1 MRCVRL
7 ALGCLLPLFLLAPAA
22 GANDTVPSGP
32 SAFAPQAADGNSS
45 PLLKSQP
52 HADAPTLELAP
63 QPSVPPSSPNSSSE
77 TTARKFQQSDDVAD
91 LNREFKKNQPDDG
104 RRPYLGFELEYTT
117 QCLFG
122 MEMHGFEVLSVAP
135 NSPAAHAGLQARKP
149 ATALGNL
156 AALGSVLAFP
166 VGLFTVPRLRR
177 SGALGMPGDLIV
189 AVDDHRVRTEEEFMR
204 AIDPLRAGDT
214 VYVTVIRPIVG
225 GSHQTLRIAMH
236 IDETLPP
243 SAVSR
248 NP

>member
-7 ALGCLLPLFLLAPAA
+7 ALGCLLPFFLLAPAA
-22 GANDTVPSGP
+22 GAEDSIPASGTT
-32 SAFAPQAADGNSS
+32 FARQPADGGDL
-45 PLLKSQP
+45 LLKSQP
-52 HADAPTLELAP
+52 RADAPTLELAP
-63 QPSVPPSSPNSSSE
+63 QPSVAAASPNSSAE
-77 TTARKFQQSDDVAD
+77 TAARKFQQSDDVAA
-91 LNREFKKNQPDDG
+91 LNREFRKNQPDDG
-104 RRPYLGFELEYTT
+104 RRPYLGVELEYTT

-122 MEMHGFEVLSVAP
+122 MEMHGFEVLTVAP
-135 NSPAAHAGLQARKP
+135 NSPAARAGLLARKP

-189 AVDDHRVRTEEEFMR
+189 AVDDQRVRSEEEFMR
-204 AIDPLRAGDT
+204 AINPLRAGDT
-214 VYVTVIRPIVG
+214 VYITVIRPIVG

>member
-7 ALGCLLPLFLLAPAA
+7 ALGCLLPFLLLAPAA
-22 GANDTVPSGP
+22 ADDSVPASP
-32 SAFAPQAADGNSS
+32 SAFAPQPGDNNS

-63 QPSVPPSSPNSSSE
+63 QPSAAPSSPNSSSE
-77 TTARKFQQSDDVAD
+77 NEARKFQQSDDVAD
-91 LNREFKKNQPDDG
+91 LNREFKQNQADDG
-104 RRPYLGFELEYTT
+104 RRHYLGFELEYTT

-189 AVDDHRVRTEEEFMR
+189 AVDDRRVRTEEEFMR
-204 AIDPLRAGDT
+204 AIAPLRAGDT

-225 GSHQTLRIAMH
+225 GSHQTLRISMH

>member
-1 MRCVRL
+1 MLCVRL
-7 ALGCLLPLFLLAPAA
+7 ALGCLLPLLLLAPAA
-22 GANDTVPSGP
+22 GAQDSVPSGG
-32 SAFAPQAADGNSS
+32 ATFAPQPADSS
-45 PLLKSQP
+45 DLLLKSQP

-63 QPSVPPSSPNSSSE
+63 QPSVAPSPPNSPSE
-77 TTARKFQQSDDVAD
+77 TAARKFQQSDDVAS
-91 LNREFKKNQPDDG
+91 LNGESKKTPTDDG

-135 NSPAAHAGLQARKP
+135 NSPAEHAGLQARKP

-156 AALGSVLAFP
+156 AAVGSVLAFP

-189 AVDDHRVRTEEEFMR
+189 AVDDRRVRTEEEFMH

-214 VYVTVIRPIVG
+214 VYVTVVRPLVG

>member
-1 MRCVRL
+1 
-7 ALGCLLPLFLLAPAA
+7 LLFFLLAPAA
-22 GANDTVPSGP
+22 GAEDSVPP
-32 SAFAPQAADGNSS
+32 STAALARQADDNNS

-63 QPSVPPSSPNSSSE
+63 QPSVTPSPPNSSSE
-77 TTARKFQQSDDVAD
+77 TAARKFQQSDDVAA
-91 LNREFKKNQPDDG
+91 LNREFKKTQPDDG
-104 RRPYLGFELEYTT
+104 RRPYLGFELEYTS

-122 MEMHGFEVLSVAP
+122 MEMHGFEVLSIAP

-189 AVDDHRVRTEEEFMR
+189 AVDDRRVRTEEEFMH

-243 SAVSR
+243 PAVSR

>member
-7 ALGCLLPLFLLAPAA
+7 ALGCLLPIFLLAPAA
-22 GANDTVPSGP
+22 GAEDSVPSSTAALARQP
-32 SAFAPQAADGNSS
+32 DDSNSA
-45 PLLKSQP
+45 LLKSQP

-63 QPSVPPSSPNSSSE
+63 QPSVVPSPPDSSSE
-77 TTARKFQQSDDVAD
+77 TARRKFQQSDDVAA
-91 LNREFKKNQPDDG
+91 LNREFKKTQPDDG
-104 RRPYLGFELEYTT
+104 RRPYLGVELEYTT

-189 AVDDHRVRTEEEFMR
+189 AVDDRRVRTEEEFMA
-204 AIDPLRAGDT
+204 AINPLRAGDT

>member
-1 MRCVRL
+1 MGCVRL
-7 ALGCLLPLFLLAPAA
+7 ALGCLLPFLLLAPAA
-22 GANDTVPSGP
+22 GADDSVPSSP
-32 SAFAPQAADGNSS
+32 AAFAQQPADSNS
-45 PLLKSQP
+45 PLLKPQP

-63 QPSVPPSSPNSSSE
+63 QPAAAPSSPNSSAE
-77 TTARKFQQSDDVAD
+77 TAARKFQQSDDVAD
-91 LNREFKKNQPDDG
+91 LNRESKGNKVDDG

-122 MEMHGFEVLSVAP
+122 MEMHGFEVLNVAP

-189 AVDDHRVRTEEEFMR
+189 AVDDRRVRTEEEFMR
-204 AIDPLRAGDT
+204 AIAPLRAGDT

>member
-7 ALGCLLPLFLLAPAA
+7 ALGFLLPFFLLAPAA
-22 GANDTVPSGP
+22 GAQDTVPSSP
-32 SAFAPQAADGNSS
+32 ATFARQPVESNS

-63 QPSVPPSSPNSSSE
+63 QPSPAPTSANSSPE
-77 TTARKFQQSDDVAD
+77 TAERKFQQSDDVAA
-91 LNREFKKNQPDDG
+91 LNREFKQNQPDDG
-104 RRPYLGFELEYTT
+104 RRPYLGLELEYTT

-122 MEMHGFEVLSVAP
+122 MEMHGFEVMSVAP

-189 AVDDHRVRTEEEFMR
+189 AVDDRRVRTEEEFMR

-214 VYVTVIRPIVG
+214 VYVTVIRPLVG

>member
-1 MRCVRL
+1 MLCVRL
-7 ALGCLLPLFLLAPAA
+7 ALGCLLLFFLLAPAA
-22 GANDTVPSGP
+22 GADDSAPTSP
-32 SAFAPQAADGNSS
+32 SAFAPQAADSNS

-63 QPSVPPSSPNSSSE
+63 QPSVAPTPPNSSSE
-77 TTARKFQQSDDVAD
+77 TAARKFQQSDDVAD
-91 LNREFKKNQPDDG
+91 LDRDLKKNQADDG
-104 RRPYLGFELEYTT
+104 RRPYLGVELEYTT

-122 MEMHGFEVLSVAP
+122 METHGFEVVSVAP

-189 AVDDHRVRTEEEFMR
+189 AVDDRRVRTEEEFMR

>member
-1 MRCVRL
+1 MHCVRL
-7 ALGCLLPLFLLAPAA
+7 ALGCLLPFFLLAPAT
-22 GANDTVPSGP
+22 GAQDSIPSGG
-32 SAFAPQAADGNSS
+32 ATFAPQPADSS
-45 PLLKSQP
+45 DLLLKSQP

-63 QPSVPPSSPNSSSE
+63 QPSVAPSSPNSSSE
-77 TTARKFQQSDDVAD
+77 TAARKFQQSDDVAA
-91 LNREFKKNQPDDG
+91 LNREYKKTPPDDG

-135 NSPAAHAGLQARKP
+135 NSPAGNAGLQARKP

-189 AVDDHRVRTEEEFMR
+189 AVDDRRVRTEEEFMR

-214 VYVTVIRPIVG
+214 VYVTVIRPLVG

>member
-7 ALGCLLPLFLLAPAA
+7 ALGCLLPIFLLAPAA
-22 GANDTVPSGP
+22 GAEDSVPS
-32 SAFAPQAADGNSS
+32 STAALARQPADSNS

-63 QPSVPPSSPNSSSE
+63 QPSVAPSPPNSSSE
-77 TTARKFQQSDDVAD
+77 TARRKFQQSDDVAA
-91 LNREFKKNQPDDG
+91 LKRKFKKTQPDDG
-104 RRPYLGFELEYTT
+104 RRPYLGVELEYTT

-135 NSPAAHAGLQARKP
+135 NSPAGHAGLQARKP

-189 AVDDHRVRTEEEFMR
+189 AVDDRRVRTEDEFMA
-204 AIDPLRAGDT
+204 AINPLRAGDT

>member
-7 ALGCLLPLFLLAPAA
+7 ALGCLLPIFLLAPAA
-22 GANDTVPSGP
+22 GAEDSVPS
-32 SAFAPQAADGNSS
+32 STAALAGQPDDSNS

-63 QPSVPPSSPNSSSE
+63 QPSVAPSPPNSSSE
-77 TTARKFQQSDDVAD
+77 TARRKFQQSDDVAA
-91 LNREFKKNQPDDG
+91 LNREFKKTQPDDG
-104 RRPYLGFELEYTT
+104 RRPYLGVELEYTT

-135 NSPAAHAGLQARKP
+135 DSPAAHAGLQARKP

-189 AVDDHRVRTEEEFMR
+189 AVDDRRVRTEEEFMR

-214 VYVTVIRPIVG
+214 MYVTVVRPIVG

-248 NP
+248 NR

>member
-7 ALGCLLPLFLLAPAA
+7 ALSCLLPFLLLAPAA
-22 GANDTVPSGP
+22 AGAEESVPASGTT
-32 SAFAPQAADGNSS
+32 FARQPADSRS
-45 PLLKSQP
+45 PVLNSQP

-63 QPSVPPSSPNSSSE
+63 QPSVAPSSPNSSSE
-77 TTARKFQQSDDVAD
+77 TAERQFQQSDDVAA
-91 LNREFKKNQPDDG
+91 LNREFKQTQPDDG

-122 MEMHGFEVLSVAP
+122 MEMYGFEVLSVAP

-189 AVDDHRVRTEEEFMR
+189 AVDDRRVRTEEEFMR

>member
-7 ALGCLLPLFLLAPAA
+7 ALGCLLLFLLSAPAA
-22 GANDTVPSGP
+22 GAEDSVPSSP
-32 SAFAPQAADGNSS
+32 AALARQPNDSNS
-45 PLLKSQP
+45 PVLKSQP

-63 QPSVPPSSPNSSSE
+63 QPSVAASPSNSSSE
-77 TTARKFQQSDDVAD
+77 TAARKFQQSDDVAA
-91 LNREFKKNQPDDG
+91 LNREFKKTQPDDG
-104 RRPYLGFELEYTT
+104 RRPYLGVELEYTT

-122 MEMHGFEVLSVAP
+122 MEMHGFEVVSVAP
-135 NSPAAHAGLQARKP
+135 NSPAGHAGLQARKP

-189 AVDDHRVRTEEEFMR
+189 AVDDRRVRTEEEFMH

>member
-1 MRCVRL
+1 QPADSENLRL
-7 ALGCLLPLFLLAPAA
+7 
-22 GANDTVPSGP
+22 N
-32 SAFAPQAADGNSS
+32 
-45 PLLKSQP
+45 SQP

-63 QPSVPPSSPNSSSE
+63 QPPALPASPDNSPE
-77 TTARKFQQSDDVAD
+77 VAARKFEQSEDVAA
-91 LNREFKKNQPDDG
+91 LNREFGKNQPDDG
-104 RRPYLGFELEYTT
+104 RRPYLGVELEYTT

-122 MEMHGFEVLSVAP
+122 MELHGFEVLSVAP

-189 AVDDHRVRTEEEFMR
+189 AVDDRRVRTEEEFMH